1 MQTACQPP
9 CGVLVSNSNCV
20 YDILESFVRILTTA
34 AGGRTLSTSRVC
46 LVQSL
51 VCAGNA
57 EEDSIKADV
66 HYTCYVY
73 AVYRKAD
80 VRAMYTRR
88 VGVSYSKLN
97 CMFVDFRQNLKLGES
112 SFLRSGV
119 RTCLQCARSV
129 QQPWV
134 TTRKSTSVCDIRVRF
149 IHSPA
154 YLRQSLSLFV
164 VFRRGTSFA
173 L

>member
-20 YDILESFVRILTTA
+20 YDILESFVRMLTTA

-73 AVYRKAD
+73 AVYIKAD
-80 VRAMYTRR
+80 VRTCYVYTA
-88 VGVSYSKLN
+88 
-97 CMFVDFRQNLKLGES
+97 CES
-112 SFLRSGV
+112 VLFQIELHVCGFP
-119 RTCLQCARSV
+119 A
-129 QQPWV
+129 
-134 TTRKSTSVCDIRVRF
+134 KSQI
-149 IHSPA
+149 
-154 YLRQSLSLFV
+154 
-164 VFRRGTSFA
+164 G
-173 L
+173 